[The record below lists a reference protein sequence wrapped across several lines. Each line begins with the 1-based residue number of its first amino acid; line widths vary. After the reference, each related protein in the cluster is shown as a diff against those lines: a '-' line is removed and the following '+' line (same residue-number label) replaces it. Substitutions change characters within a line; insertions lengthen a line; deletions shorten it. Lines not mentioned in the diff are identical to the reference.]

1 VSFNQTGQLLSV
13 TDRAQQQVVVPV
25 DQFAITQQDLL
36 FVAHLKGSL
45 ALCISDEVQEAGGML
60 HMQAGRPGR
69 VNDPELTDNTLSSD
83 LLLLDR
89 CLAELRQCEPRAR
102 HWQARFV
109 AHADA
114 QAGGRERL
122 LAIQSFVEAF
132 LDDAGIR
139 LVSSTAH
146 DGEPRLLQFRP
157 ALGQLSCEPLPT
169 RAANS
174 AR

>member
-1 VSFNQTGQLLSV
+1 
-13 TDRAQQQVVVPV
+13 V

-89 CLAELRQCEPRAR
+89 CLAELKRSEPRAR

-109 AHADA
+109 AHADV

-122 LAIQSFVEAF
+122 LGIQSFVEAF

-139 LVSSTAH
+139 LVSCTAH

-157 ALGQLSCEPLPT
+157 ALGQLSCELL
-169 RAANS
+169 
-174 AR
+174 

>member
-1 VSFNQTGQLLSV
+1 MHS
-13 TDRAQQQVVVPV
+13 AQPQIVVPL
-25 DQFAITQQDLL
+25 DQFAITQQDVV

-45 ALCISDEVQEAGGML
+45 ALCLSDEVQDAGGLL

-69 VNDPELTDNTLSSD
+69 AYDPELTDNTLSSD

-89 CLAELRQCEPRAR
+89 CLAELRRSEPRAR

-122 LAIQSFVEAF
+122 LGIQSFVEAY
-132 LDDAGIR
+132 LEDSGIR
-139 LVSSTAH
+139 LVSSIAH
-146 DGEPRLLQFRP
+146 DGPPRLLQFRP
-157 ALGQLSCEPLPT
+157 GLSQLSCELL
-169 RAANS
+169 
-174 AR
+174 

>member
-1 VSFNQTGQLLSV
+1 M

-45 ALCISDEVQEAGGML
+45 ALCFSDEVQEAGGML

-89 CLAELRQCEPRAR
+89 CLADLKRSEPRAR

-109 AHADA
+109 AHADEH
-114 QAGGRERL
+114 AGGRERL

-157 ALGQLSCEPLPT
+157 ALGQLSCEPLRIGTEP
-169 RAANS
+169 RQ
-174 AR
+174 R

>member
-1 VSFNQTGQLLSV
+1 M
-13 TDRAQQQVVVPV
+13 PV
-25 DQFAITQQDLL
+25 DQFEITQQDSV
-36 FVAHLKGSL
+36 FVARLQGSL
-45 ALCISDEVQEAGGML
+45 ALCFGDEVQETGALL

-89 CLAELRQCEPRAR
+89 CLAELKRSEPRAR
-102 HWQARFV
+102 HLQARFV

-122 LAIQSFVEAF
+122 LGIQSFIEAF

-139 LVSSTAH
+139 LVSSKAY
-146 DGEPRLLQFRP
+146 DGAPHLLRFRP
-157 ALGQLSCEPLPT
+157 ALAQMSCEPL
-169 RAANS
+169 RES
-174 AR
+174 APR